1 MKTPGT
7 DKWRYRREPRPY
19 HPDEVGLSAL
29 AAAIV
34 KQAVDDYREAEKRL
48 KNVPDFDSEADR
60 ERYILKQQRSQYE
73 IVKFFRSEWYG
84 VLCDIDPNRIL
95 KLLGVRS

>member
-34 KQAVDDYREAEKRL
+34 QQAVEDYREADDEIMFKGETESI
-48 KNVPDFDSEADR
+48 VDDEG
-60 ERYILKQQRSQYE
+60 EILNTGSP
-73 IVKFFRSEWYG
+73 IA
-84 VLCDIDPNRIL
+84 IDLRTN
-95 KLLGVRS
+95 